1 MSLLRT
7 AHTIMLSPGQSM
19 TIGEDGDGGYWLEV
33 QNGEEA
39 IEARLEPA
47 VALALISLAP
57 KLPGLKEEYHG

>member
-19 TIGEDGDGGYWLEV
+19 TIGEDGHGYWLEV

-39 IEARLEPA
+39 IEARLELA

-57 KLPGLKEEYHG
+57 KLPGIKEEYHG